1 MTLVFLLRYPEPRKV
16 LTNLSWCPYAKGSP
30 CEGQAPWSS
39 NSVDS
44 RGLSPAQV
52 VLHFQL
58 LSDAPCLLDYRASG
72 QNTAGLVPFGTWWWP
87 WHKLG
92 CHGLARLSSH
102 SVQLQWLAQEL
113 RGFVAFYKLAQL
125 TRIHLEQHIS
135 DPNNLSTSQ
144 STYAN
149 NQVILLSPWVFEH
162 LEMSIACVGMLL
174 GLPHLQM
181 AGWRGINSPP
191 TIIVVG

>member
-1 MTLVFLLRYPEPRKV
+1 
-16 LTNLSWCPYAKGSP
+16 
-30 CEGQAPWSS
+30 
-39 NSVDS
+39 
-44 RGLSPAQV
+44 
-52 VLHFQL
+52 
-58 LSDAPCLLDYRASG
+58 
-72 QNTAGLVPFGTWWWP
+72 
-87 WHKLG
+87 
-92 CHGLARLSSH
+92 
-102 SVQLQWLAQEL
+102 
-113 RGFVAFYKLAQL
+113 VAFYKLAQL